1 MSVPNASL
9 SHHEAAV
16 DSIAEVQATDGIR
29 KATALTVVVMLAE
42 VMAGWT
48 LNSMALMA
56 DGWHMSSHVLVL
68 GLALYADAVSRRRQ
82 DTLRFGSGTWKVKAL
97 GGYTSGLLMLVL
109 AASMLIESIERL
121 ATPADIHY
129 PAAIGM
135 SIIGLL
141 ANMACAR
148 WLHDGHDRSSV
159 AASDCVA
166 HGHRHGADLNLRA
179 AYLHVVTDAATSVLA
194 VAALVAGWHWDAPW
208 LDAVAGI
215 LGAGL
220 VSVWAWRLLRSS
232 GRGLILGGTGRI
244 RH

>member
-1 MSVPNASL
+1 MSASNVSL

-16 DSIAEVQATDGIR
+16 DGIAEVHATDGIR

-42 VMAGWT
+42 VIAGWT

-68 GLALYADAVSRRRQ
+68 GLALYTDAVSRRHHDNLSFR
-82 DTLRFGSGTWKVKAL
+82 SGTWKIKAL

-129 PAAIGM
+129 PAAIVM

-141 ANMACAR
+141 ANIACAR
-148 WLHDGHDRSSV
+148 WLHDGHDRRQHD
-159 AASDCVA
+159 APDCVA
-166 HGHRHGADLNLRA
+166 HGHQHGADLNLRA

-194 VAALVAGWHWDAPW
+194 VAALVAGWLCGAPW

-215 LGAGL
+215 LGAAL
-220 VSVWAWRLLRSS
+220 VSVWAWRLLSTS
-232 GRGLILGGTGRI
+232 GKRLLLQR
-244 RH
+244 

>member
-1 MSVPNASL
+1 MSASNVSL
-9 SHHEAAV
+9 SHHEAV
-16 DSIAEVQATDGIR
+16 DGIAEVHATDGIR

-42 VMAGWT
+42 VIAGWT

-68 GLALYADAVSRRRQ
+68 GLALYTDAVSRRHHDR
-82 DTLRFGSGTWKVKAL
+82 LRFRSGTWKIKAL

-109 AASMLIESIERL
+109 AASVLIESIERL
-121 ATPADIHY
+121 ATPANIHY
-129 PAAIGM
+129 PAAIFM

-148 WLHDGHDRSSV
+148 WLHDGHDRSS
-159 AASDCVA
+159 AGSPDCVA

-194 VAALVAGWHWDAPW
+194 IAALVAGWHWNAPW

-232 GRGLILGGTGRI
+232 GKRLLFEE
-244 RH
+244 

>member
-1 MSVPNASL
+1 MSASNVSL
-9 SHHEAAV
+9 SHHEAVDGIAV
-16 DSIAEVQATDGIR
+16 VHATDGIR

-42 VMAGWT
+42 VIAGWT

-68 GLALYADAVSRRRQ
+68 GLALYTDAVSRRHH
-82 DTLRFGSGTWKVKAL
+82 DNLRFRSGTWKIKAL

-129 PAAIGM
+129 PAAIFM

-148 WLHDGHDRSSV
+148 WLHDGHDRSS
-159 AASDCVA
+159 AGSPDCVA
-166 HGHRHGADLNLRA
+166 HGHRQGADLNLRA

-194 VAALVAGWHWDAPW
+194 IAALVAGWHWNAPW

-232 GRGLILGGTGRI
+232 GKRLLFEE
-244 RH
+244 

>member
-1 MSVPNASL
+1 MSASNVSV

-16 DSIAEVQATDGIR
+16 DGITEVHATDGIR

-42 VMAGWT
+42 VLAGWT

-68 GLALYADAVSRRRQ
+68 GLALYTDAVSRRHH
-82 DTLRFGSGTWKVKAL
+82 DNLRFRSGTWKIKAL
-97 GGYTSGLLMLVL
+97 GGFTSGLLMLVL

-129 PAAIGM
+129 PVAIFM

-148 WLHDGHDRSSV
+148 WLHDGHDRSS
-159 AASDCVA
+159 AGSPDCVA

-194 VAALVAGWHWDAPW
+194 VAALVAGWMWGAPW

-215 LGAGL
+215 LGACL
-220 VSVWAWRLLRSS
+220 VSVWASRLLRSS
-232 GRGLILGGTGRI
+232 GRRLLFEK
-244 RH
+244 

>member
-1 MSVPNASL
+1 MSVPNVSL
-9 SHHEAAV
+9 SRHEAAV
-16 DSIAEVQATDGIR
+16 DSVADGHATDGIR

-42 VMAGWT
+42 VIAGWT

-56 DGWHMSSHVLVL
+56 DGWHMSAHVLVL
-68 GLALYADAVSRRRQ
+68 GLALYADAVSRRHQ
-82 DTLRFGSGTWKVKAL
+82 DTLRFGPGTWKVKAL
-97 GGYTSGLLMLVL
+97 GGYTSGLLMLGL

-121 ATPADIHY
+121 ASPADIHY

-148 WLHDGHDRSSV
+148 WLHVGHDRSS
-159 AASDCVA
+159 AGSPDCVA

-194 VAALVAGWHWDAPW
+194 VAALVVGWHWGAPW

-232 GRGLILGGTGRI
+232 GKRLLFKE
-244 RH
+244 

>member
-1 MSVPNASL
+1 MSASNVSL

-16 DSIAEVQATDGIR
+16 DGIAEVHATDGIR

-42 VMAGWT
+42 VIAGWT

-68 GLALYADAVSRRRQ
+68 GLALYTDAVSRRHHDNLSFR
-82 DTLRFGSGTWKVKAL
+82 SGTWKIKAL

-129 PAAIGM
+129 PAAIFM

-141 ANMACAR
+141 ANIACAR
-148 WLHDGHDRSSV
+148 WLHDGHDRSS
-159 AASDCVA
+159 AGSPDCVA

-194 VAALVAGWHWDAPW
+194 VAALVAGWHWGAPW

-232 GRGLILGGTGRI
+232 GKRLLFEE
-244 RH
+244 

>member
-1 MSVPNASL
+1 MSASNVSL
-9 SHHEAAV
+9 SHHEAV
-16 DSIAEVQATDGIR
+16 DGIAEVHATDGVR

-42 VMAGWT
+42 VIAGWT

-68 GLALYADAVSRRRQ
+68 GLALYTDAVSRRHH
-82 DTLRFGSGTWKVKAL
+82 DSLRFRSGTWKIKAL

-109 AASMLIESIERL
+109 AASVLIESIERL
-121 ATPADIHY
+121 ATPANIHY
-129 PAAIGM
+129 PAAIFM

-148 WLHDGHDRSSV
+148 WLHDGHDRSS
-159 AASDCVA
+159 AGSPDCVA

-194 VAALVAGWHWDAPW
+194 IAALVAGWHWNAPW

-215 LGAGL
+215 LGEGL

-232 GRGLILGGTGRI
+232 GKRLLFEE
-244 RH
+244 

>member
-1 MSVPNASL
+1 MSASNVSL
-9 SHHEAAV
+9 SHHEASV
-16 DSIAEVQATDGIR
+16 DGIAEVHATDGIR

-42 VMAGWT
+42 VTAGWT

-68 GLALYADAVSRRRQ
+68 GLALYTDAVSRRHH
-82 DTLRFGSGTWKVKAL
+82 DNLRFRSGNWKIKAL
-97 GGYTSGLLMLVL
+97 GGYTSGVLMLVL

-129 PAAIGM
+129 PAAIFM

-148 WLHDGHDRSSV
+148 WLHDGHDRSS
-159 AASDCVA
+159 AGSPDCVA

-194 VAALVAGWHWDAPW
+194 IAALVAGWHWGAPW

-232 GRGLILGGTGRI
+232 GKRLLFEE
-244 RH
+244 

>member
-9 SHHEAAV
+9 SHREAAV
-16 DSIAEVQATDGIR
+16 DSIAEVHATDGIR

-48 LNSMALMA
+48 LNSLALMA

-68 GLALYADAVSRRRQ
+68 GLALYTDAVSRRRRG
-82 DTLRFGSGTWKVKAL
+82 TLRFGSGTWKVKAL

-148 WLHDGHDRSSV
+148 WLHDGHERSS
-159 AASDCVA
+159 AGSPDCVA

-220 VSVWAWRLLRSS
+220 VAVWAWRLLRSS
-232 GRGLILGGTGRI
+232 GKRLLFEE
-244 RH
+244 